1 MCRSLTLLLLIFQA
15 VVVTLGVKTTSGEE
29 IKFPVRPTPIVVA
42 PVVPSVVTPDIPTET
57 TPQVLEY
64 GRFYVVESNDKF
76 FLLASPS
83 TIASVTYEEGPLK
96 LRGIFVDGTGDI
108 ETRTYASKF
117 LAIVDA
123 KKEASGVAELIAVPS
138 GVTGEEKIL
147 RTFVQIGRGPRPPPV
162 VVVPDEPEV
171 DPTPTPDTP
180 TGFRVILVYES
191 SDKYPPETNNIL
203 FSTKIT
209 EYLSRACVQGPNKI
223 PEWRKWDKDVQLTS
237 IESPTLKALWEQ
249 SKPKF
254 GTLPQLII
262 AVNGKAQI
270 VELPPTEQ
278 ETLDLLKKFGGQ

>member
-1 MCRSLTLLLLIFQA
+1 MCRSLTVLFLLFQA
-15 VVVTLGVKTTSGEE
+15 VVTLGEDTVGG

-42 PVVPSVVTPDIPTET
+42 PVIPSVVTPDVSTDT

-64 GRFYVVESNDKF
+64 GRFYVVESDEKF

-117 LAIVDA
+117 IAIVDA
-123 KKEASGVAELIAVPS
+123 KKDVTGVAELIAVPS
-138 GVTGEEKIL
+138 GVPSEDKIL
-147 RTFVQIGRGPRPPPV
+147 RTLVQIGRGPRPPPV
-162 VVVPDEPEV
+162 VVVPDEPVV
-171 DPTPTPDTP
+171 DPTPDVP

-203 FSTKIT
+203 FSTRIT
-209 EYLSRACVQGPNKI
+209 EYLSKACVKGPKDI
-223 PEWRKWDKDVQLTS
+223 PEWRKWDKDMTVTS
-237 IESPTLKALWEQ
+237 QESTTLKALWEQ

-254 GTLPQLII
+254 GTMPQLII
-262 AVNGKAQI
+262 AVNGKASI
-270 VELPPTEQ
+270 VDLPPTEQ
-278 ETLDLLKKFGGQ
+278 ETLDLLKKYGGQ

>member
-1 MCRSLTLLLLIFQA
+1 MCRSLTVLFLLLQPVLLF
-15 VVVTLGVKTTSGEE
+15 GEDTVGG

-42 PVVPSVVTPDIPTET
+42 PVVPSVVTPDITT
-57 TPQVLEY
+57 DGTPQVLEY
-64 GRFYVVESNDKF
+64 GRFYVVESNEKF

-117 LAIVDA
+117 IAIVDA
-123 KKEASGVAELIAVPS
+123 KKEATGVAELIAVPS
-138 GVTGEEKIL
+138 GVPSEDKIL
-147 RTFVQIGRGPRPPPV
+147 RTLVQIGRGPRPPPV

-171 DPTPTPDTP
+171 DPTPTPPEDVP

-209 EYLSRACVQGPNKI
+209 EYLTKACVQGPNRI

-237 IESPTLKALWEQ
+237 NESPTIKALWEQ

-262 AVNGKAQI
+262 AVNGKAQV